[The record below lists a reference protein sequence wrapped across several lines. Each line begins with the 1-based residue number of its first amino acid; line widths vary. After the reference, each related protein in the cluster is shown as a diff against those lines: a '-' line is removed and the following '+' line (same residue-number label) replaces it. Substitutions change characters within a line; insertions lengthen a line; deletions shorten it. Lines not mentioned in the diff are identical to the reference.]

1 MKHFVL
7 SLLTCSLSMTVIA
20 LLFRLICRQWFP
32 SRFMQIK
39 SFESGMGLK

>member
-20 LLFRLICRQWFP
+20 LLFRLICR
-32 SRFMQIK
+32 RL
-39 SFESGMGLK
+39 GNRYAAR